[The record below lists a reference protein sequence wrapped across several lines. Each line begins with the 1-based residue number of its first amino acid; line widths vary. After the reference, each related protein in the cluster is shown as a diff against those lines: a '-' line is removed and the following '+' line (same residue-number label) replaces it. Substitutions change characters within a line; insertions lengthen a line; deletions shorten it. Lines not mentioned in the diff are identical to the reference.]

1 MSNVTRRGFIRL
13 SAASVPALFLMS
25 GIRRLFAGERE
36 HVEVNLWKGGSFVQT
51 NVDMERYADG
61 MIRAQVD
68 GRWGEYSIRELPQ
81 DFIDWN
87 ISDRLEVLEKISR
100 GEMPTLGGPHSAS
113 VASYG
118 GGRLDTDFTINNAVK
133 GLGFVPRKERIEE
146 TMERLERTMETAMS
160 DKLELLKGVYTE
172 EGLLDRTKQVSLE
185 LYTQPDFET
194 HTFLNLMSNP
204 SVSIVFLDIP
214 SYEIRAIVR
223 LVHPEDQSAS
233 QEERN
238 IVRYSNLVHDYFHGK
253 APRKSIGMIFH
264 VIEVFDNSPRSRG
277 VRVVPA

>member
-1 MSNVTRRGFIRL
+1 MYNLTRRGFLRL
-13 SAASVPALFLMS
+13 SAVGLPVLLSLGGL
-25 GIRRLFAGERE
+25 RRLFAGERE
-36 HVEVNLWKGGSFVQT
+36 HVMVNHWRGGTFAQT
-51 NVDMERYADG
+51 NVNMERYAEG
-61 MIRAQVD
+61 FIRAQVD
-68 GRWGEYSIRELPQ
+68 GRWGEYSIRELPE

-87 ISDRLEVLEKISR
+87 ISSRLEVLEKISR

-113 VASYG
+113 IASYG
-118 GGRLDTDFTINNAVK
+118 GGRLDTAFTINNAVK
-133 GLGFVPRKERIEE
+133 GLGFVPKRERIVETIE
-146 TMERLERTMETAMS
+146 RLNRTMERGMS
-160 DKLELLKGVYTE
+160 EKLEILKGIYTE
-172 EGLLDRTKQVSLE
+172 KDLLDLEKQVSLE
-185 LYTQPDFET
+185 LYTEEGFET

-214 SYEIRAIVR
+214 SYEIRAVVR

-233 QEERN
+233 EEERN

-264 VIEVFDNSPRSRG
+264 VIEVFDNSPMSRG